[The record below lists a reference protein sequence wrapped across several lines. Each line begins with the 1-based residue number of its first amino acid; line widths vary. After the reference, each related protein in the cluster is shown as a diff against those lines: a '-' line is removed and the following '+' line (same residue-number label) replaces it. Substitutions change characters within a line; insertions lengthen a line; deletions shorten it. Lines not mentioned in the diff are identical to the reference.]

1 MAGKVETI
9 TIKVERKSQYGLLF
23 QNNWF
28 SISKFGEANL
38 DQFEAGRSYTV
49 VVSYSKEGKP
59 YIDKLI
65 GPADAS
71 VPVPT
76 AAPAQCYAHAP
87 VQTLPYVTKPA
98 AKPSPEA
105 NVSAVDSLTVRDIYM
120 AAQAAMKSTL
130 ESPTVHYLATT
141 MKDEDVPALI
151 RQYMKLGVDLVL
163 ETVAEKK
170 G

>member
-28 SISKFGEANL
+28 SISKFGEASL
-38 DQFEAGRSYTV
+38 DQFEAGRSYIV

-65 GPADAS
+65 GPAEAAA
-71 VPVPT
+71 PVPT
-76 AAPAQCYAHAP
+76 AAPSQGYAHAP
-87 VQTLPYVTKPA
+87 VQLIQPV

-105 NVSAVDSLTVRDIYM
+105 HVSTVDSLTVRDIYM

-151 RQYMKLGVDLVL
+151 RQYMKLGVELVL